1 MIQLLKVLD
10 FKNIPY
16 HVYISIVASCL
27 GIIASAIFYIYSVN
41 FLLDLELAKFSIFI
55 VIFFS
60 FLYLSLLGNDQ
71 EIISNSK
78 DLKSKYIIINKRI
91 FRIVPCYILS
101 FLLLYLLKLYKN
113 IFIFELSDSEFNIL
127 HISILLGLFNR
138 TIQSFCQ
145 ASSKLIENSIL
156 DLSRNF
162 GYLFFVFFWIFIEIR
177 FVSLFF
183 LISEFLVFLT
193 IVFYLFFFLKNIRFR
208 KKEEIYFN
216 KDYLTLGISQF
227 SYQSI
232 FKLDIITLSIFGNI
246 KLVILFSIL
255 SNVVEAIVNFL
266 NTFHPTVNNFIVKKV
281 NMISVKIDEKMILK
295 IKNLSSYLI
304 LLIVPFYVL
313 FNFIVFKKIPSND
326 LLITS
331 VILSTSIVISQNLY
345 IFFYFFSM
353 SKEPIKQLIFSLTLF
368 SMILFLNIFLF
379 KIFNILGIAMS
390 NFITFILYSSYLKKK
405 LNFAKII

>member
-1 MIQLLKVLD
+1 MIKLIKVLD
-10 FKNIPY
+10 LKNIPY
-16 HVYISIVASCL
+16 HIYISITASCI
-27 GIIASAIFYIYSVN
+27 GIIASAIFYIYSAN

-78 DLKSKYIIINKRI
+78 DLNSKYIIINKRI

-101 FLLLYLLKLYKN
+101 FLLLYLLKLHKN

-127 HISILLGLFNR
+127 HMSILLGLFNR

-162 GYLFFVFFWIFIEIR
+162 GYLLFVLFWIFIEIR
-177 FVSLFF
+177 YVSLFF
-183 LISEFLVFLT
+183 LISEFLVFL
-193 IVFYLFFFLKNIRFR
+193 IIIFYLFFFVKNIRFK
-208 KKEEIYFN
+208 KKEKIYFN
-216 KDYLTLGISQF
+216 KNYLTLGISQF
-227 SYQSI
+227 SYQTI
-232 FKLDIITLSIFGNI
+232 FKLDIITLSIFGDI

-255 SNVVEAIVNFL
+255 SNVVEGIINFL
-266 NTFHPTVNNFIVKKV
+266 NTFHPTVNNFIVKKI
-281 NMISVKIDEKMILK
+281 NMISVKKDEKIILK
-295 IKNLSSYLI
+295 IKNISSYLI
-304 LLIVPFYVL
+304 LLIIPFYVL

-326 LLITS
+326 FLITS
-331 VILSTSIVISQNLY
+331 LILSISILLSKNLF

-353 SKEPIKQLIFSLTLF
+353 SKKPINQLIFSLTLF

-379 KIFNILGIAMS
+379 KIFNILGIAIS
-390 NFITFILYSSYLKKK
+390 NFITFILYSFYLKKK
-405 LNFAKII
+405 LNFSKII

>member
-1 MIQLLKVLD
+1 MIQFIKVLD

-78 DLKSKYIIINKRI
+78 DLKSKYIMINKRI

-113 IFIFELSDSEFNIL
+113 IFIFELSDSDFNIL

-162 GYLFFVFFWIFIEIR
+162 GYLLFVFFWIFIEIR
-177 FVSLFF
+177 YVSLFF
-183 LISEFLVFLT
+183 LISEFLVFL
-193 IVFYLFFFLKNIRFR
+193 IIIFYLFFFVKNIRFK
-208 KKEEIYFN
+208 KKEKIYFN
-216 KDYLTLGISQF
+216 KNYLTLGISQF
-227 SYQSI
+227 SYQTI
-232 FKLDIITLSIFGNI
+232 FKLDIITLSIFGDI

-255 SNVVEAIVNFL
+255 SNVVEGIINFL
-266 NTFHPTVNNFIVKKV
+266 NSFHPTVNNFIVKKI
-281 NMISVKIDEKMILK
+281 NMISVKKDEKIILK
-295 IKNLSSYLI
+295 VKNISSYLI
-304 LLIVPFYVL
+304 LLIIPFYVL

-326 LLITS
+326 FLITS
-331 VILSTSIVISQNLY
+331 LILSISILLSKNLF

-353 SKEPIKQLIFSLTLF
+353 SKKPINQLIFSLTLF

-379 KIFNILGIAMS
+379 KIFNILGIAIS
-390 NFITFILYSSYLKKK
+390 NFITFILYSLYLKKK

>member
-1 MIQLLKVLD
+1 MFQLIKVLD

-162 GYLFFVFFWIFIEIR
+162 GYLLFVFFWIFIEIR
-177 FVSLFF
+177 YVSLFF
-183 LISEFLVFLT
+183 LISEFLVFLI
-193 IVFYLFFFLKNIRFR
+193 IVFYLFFFVKNIRFK
-208 KKEEIYFN
+208 KKEKIYFN

-227 SYQSI
+227 SYQTI
-232 FKLDIITLSIFGNI
+232 FKLDIITLSIFGDI

-255 SNVVEAIVNFL
+255 SNVVEGIINFL
-266 NTFHPTVNNFIVKKV
+266 NTFHPTVNNFIVKKI
-281 NMISVKIDEKMILK
+281 NMISVKKDEKIILK
-295 IKNLSSYLI
+295 VKNISSYLI
-304 LLIVPFYVL
+304 LLIIPFYVL

-326 LLITS
+326 FLITG
-331 VILSTSIVISQNLY
+331 VILSISILLSKNLF

-353 SKEPIKQLIFSLTLF
+353 SKKPINQLIFSLTLF

-379 KIFNILGIAMS
+379 KIFNILGIAIS
-390 NFITFILYSSYLKKK
+390 NFITFILYSFYLKKK

>member
-177 FVSLFF
+177 YVSLFF

-281 NMISVKIDEKMILK
+281 NMISVKKDEKMILK

-331 VILSTSIVISQNLY
+331 VILSTSIVISKNLF